1 MGRLILIRHGLS
13 SYNAQG
19 LWTGWDDP
27 DITPEGRQEMQKAA
41 ESLADIPLDLAF
53 TSELK
58 RMKHSLLVLLE
69 TLRRT
74 DVPVHMHQSLRERN
88 YGVYTA
94 KNKWQIQKE
103 LGKEEFIKLR
113 RGWDYPIPQGESL
126 KQVYERVV
134 PYYDEHILPELKKNK
149 NIVVVGSGNVL
160 RALAKNIEQI
170 SDTDIVRLEIGTG
183 EVLVYT
189 IDEQGNVVSK
199 ERRNNNPNHV

>member
-1 MGRLILIRHGLS
+1 MAKLILIRHGLS

-27 DITPEGRQEMQKAA
+27 DITAEGEKEMQKAA
-41 ESLADIPLDLAF
+41 ESLTDIPLDLAF

-69 TLRRT
+69 TLHRT
-74 DVPVHMHQSLRERN
+74 DVAVHMHPSLRERN
-88 YGVYTA
+88 YGIYTA

-103 LGKEEFIKLR
+103 LGEEEFTKLR
-113 RGWDYPIPQGESL
+113 RGWDYPIPEGESL
-126 KQVYERVV
+126 KQVYERVA
-134 PYYDEHILPELKKNK
+134 PYYREHILPELKNEK

-160 RALAKNIEQI
+160 RALAKDIEQI
-170 SDTDIVRLEIGTG
+170 SDEDIVSLEIGTG

-189 IDEQGNVVSK
+189 IDEEGKVISK
-199 ERRNNNPNHV
+199 DRRNSNPNHV